1 MATIRQIA
9 EKAGV
14 SPATVSRVLNFDDN
28 LKVTLET
35 KKRIFKVASDLN
47 YIIKNDKKILSDE
60 FKIIILSYL
69 TEQHEVRDPYF
80 LCMHMAMERRLTK
93 EGIKFQRIYSVK
105 ELDSIEDIN
114 GLIAVGKY
122 EKDDIEKIS
131 KKTTNIVSLDYC
143 PNDNM
148 FDSVFVDMEKLTN
161 DALDYLYSLGH
172 RAIGYIGGIKYTLH
186 KGEMVANFHSVRKET
201 FIKYMKE
208 KELFN
213 EDYIRIGDYSYE
225 EGYFLMKDILSKE
238 DAPTAFFVASD
249 CMAIGAYKAISEAG
263 LSIPNDI
270 SIIGVDDIQA
280 ASFIVPPLTTI
291 KIYFEE
297 MGESAVDLMVERI
310 KRGRKLGKMVELQTQ
325 LIIRESCREL

>member
-1 MATIRQIA
+1 MATIREIA

-47 YIIKNDKKILSDE
+47 YIIKNDKKILNDE
-60 FKIIILSYL
+60 FKIVILSYL

-80 LCMHMAMERRLTK
+80 LCMHMAMERRLNK
-93 EGIKFQRIYSVK
+93 ENIKFERIYSIE
-105 ELDSIEDIN
+105 ELDSVEDIK
-114 GLIAVGKY
+114 GLIVVGRY

-131 KKTTNIVSLDYC
+131 KKTTNIVFLDYC
-143 PNDNM
+143 PDDNI

-161 DALDYLYSLGH
+161 NALDYLYSLGH
-172 RAIGYIGGIKYTLH
+172 RAIGYIGGTKYTLH
-186 KGEMVANFHSVRKET
+186 KGEMVANLHSVRKEA
-201 FIKYMKE
+201 FVKYMKE

-213 EDYIRIGDYSYE
+213 EEYVRIGDYSYE
-225 EGYFLMKDILSKE
+225 DGYLLMKDILSKE
-238 DAPTAFFVASD
+238 CIPTAFFVASD

-263 LSIPNDI
+263 VSVPDDI

-280 ASFIVPPLTTI
+280 ASFIVPSLTTI

-310 KRGRKLGKMVELQTQ
+310 KRGRKLGKKVELQTQ
-325 LIIRESCREL
+325 LIIRESCRDI